1 MVKVT
6 FTLDDETVR
15 RLRETA
21 ERLRKPQSLVV
32 REAVADYAVRAGE
45 LTEVERRRLLKVFDD
60 VVVGIPKR
68 PTGEVT
74 AEIRAVR
81 RARRA
86 GRRHPA

>member
-21 ERLRKPQSLVV
+21 ERLQKPQSLVV

-45 LTEVERRRLLKVFDD
+45 LTEVERRRLLRVFDD
-60 VVVGIPKR
+60 VVAGIPKR
-68 PTGEVT
+68 PAAEVA

-86 GRRHPA
+86 GRRQRA